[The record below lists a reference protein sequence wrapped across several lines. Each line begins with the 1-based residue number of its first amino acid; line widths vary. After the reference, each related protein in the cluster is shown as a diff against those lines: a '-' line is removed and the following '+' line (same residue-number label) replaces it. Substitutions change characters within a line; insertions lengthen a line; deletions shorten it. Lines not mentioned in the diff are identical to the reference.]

1 MLKPFKNDIATTI
14 QRHLISMHELIQLT
28 TDLNLMHIDYIA
40 LKGAPL
46 NQLLYGDNLV
56 RVSRDMDILI
66 QIKDIQSAHHYLV
79 DRGYELQLPF
89 SMAHLS
95 CKPSGLINY
104 LDEIL
109 YWHPL
114 KHIALDLKW
123 HTSSLNRFGM
133 SWCDIKNHTVI
144 HMNAHPIKM
153 LNAEENFYYLC
164 MHAAKHRWEY
174 RQWLEDLA
182 VFSQKI
188 HFCWDTVISLAE
200 STQAIRP
207 LLEASL
213 LLKEQFHIQLKDIP
227 YSFWDKMVVKIRL
240 YFIGSNWFGGLKN
253 KTKSKWYF
261 SAILSLCLYPKI
273 PQKCHYI
280 KRLLVLR
287 VSSLRHINRFKNPK
301 PYKMIL
307 FSFLPVGNKFR

>member
-14 QRHLISMHELIQLT
+14 QRYLRSMHELIQLT
-28 TDLNLMHIDYIA
+28 TDFDLMHIDYIA

-56 RVSRDMDILI
+56 RVSRDIDILI
-66 QIKDIQSAHHYLV
+66 QIKDIQAAHQYLV

-89 SMAHLS
+89 SIVHLI
-95 CKPSGLINY
+95 CKSSFLINY

-109 YWHPL
+109 YLHPL
-114 KHIALDLKW
+114 KHIAIDLKW
-123 HTSSLNRFGM
+123 HISSINRFGM
-133 SWCDIKNHTVI
+133 AWCNIKNHTVI
-144 HMNAHPIKM
+144 HMNTHPINI
-153 LNAEENFYYLC
+153 LNMEENFYYLC
-164 MHAAKHRWEY
+164 MHAAKHHWEY
-174 RQWLEDLA
+174 RQWLDDLA

-188 HFCWDTVISLAE
+188 HFCWETVVSLAE

-213 LLKEQFHIQLKDIP
+213 LLQEKCHIQLKDIP
-227 YSFWDKMVVKIRL
+227 HSFWDNIVVKIRL
-240 YFIGSNWFGGLKN
+240 CFIR
-253 KTKSKWYF
+253 SKPKRYF

-273 PQKCHYI
+273 SQKYHYI

-287 VSSLRHINRFKNPK
+287 VSSLRHLNRFKKPK

-307 FSFLPVGNKFR
+307 FSLLPIGNKCK